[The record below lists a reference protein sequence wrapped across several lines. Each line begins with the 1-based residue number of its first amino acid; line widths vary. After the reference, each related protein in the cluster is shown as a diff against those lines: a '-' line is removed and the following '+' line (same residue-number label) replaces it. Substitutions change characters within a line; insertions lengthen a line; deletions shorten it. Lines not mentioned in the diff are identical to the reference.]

1 MNRTRRMAI
10 GITAVATSAGLVLA
24 GATTAQAHDR
34 GNGPLS
40 SLVTNGTLTST
51 ELTAVKDA
59 LTAVHEAGRAE
70 HEADKKAALDA
81 ALSSLVTA
89 GTLTQAQA
97 NAISAADR
105 RGMRDLVANGTVTRE
120 QLRALHDELE
130 SSRDESRDDHRAEMQ
145 ADVAAALASLV
156 TKGTLTQAKA
166 DAVKT
171 ALAERPGRGE
181 MHRGFGHRGDGP
193 RGGGR

>member
-10 GITAVATSAGLVLA
+10 GITAVVTSAGLVL
-24 GATTAQAHDR
+24 GGTTAAQAHDR

-59 LTAVHEAGRAE
+59 LTAAHEAARAE
-70 HEADKKAALDA
+70 HVAEKKASRDA
-81 ALSSLVTA
+81 ALATLVSK

-97 NAISAADR
+97 TAIAAADR
-105 RGMRDLVANGTVTRE
+105 GDLRDLVVNGTVTRE
-120 QLRALHDELE
+120 QLRTVAIALKAE
-130 SSRDESRDDHRAEMQ
+130 RTESREDHRAERE
-145 ADVAAALASLV
+145 ADIAAVLASLV
-156 TKGTLTQAKA
+156 SKGTLTQAKA

-171 ALAERPGRGE
+171 ALAERPDRDGKRRGK
-181 MHRGFGHRGDGP
+181 GP
-193 RGGGR
+193 HGGSR